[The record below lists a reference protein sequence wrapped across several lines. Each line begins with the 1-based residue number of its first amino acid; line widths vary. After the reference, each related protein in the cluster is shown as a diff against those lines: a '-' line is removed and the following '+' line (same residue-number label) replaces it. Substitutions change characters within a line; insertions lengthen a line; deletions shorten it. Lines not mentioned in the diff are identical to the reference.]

1 MHHGTT
7 HYLPLLALCF
17 VLTGC
22 ARHSDR
28 DWVHHEFGVPQDV
41 ELSVNSS
48 PEPESN
54 WVDRKDLVL
63 DATFKFTP
71 TQLLQYTRTLEG
83 DTVNWHPLPLPADL
97 QKALLK
103 RLNSIQTRAAL
114 TKVVHGFYYFKT
126 ANGQNL
132 LKTSKRSDWN
142 PTIQL
147 EDFELGILD
156 SDSAELKVTVRQFY

>member
-7 HYLPLLALCF
+7 RYLPLIALCF

-41 ELSVNSS
+41 ELSVNST
-48 PEPESN
+48 PDGESN
-54 WVDRKDLVL
+54 WADRKDLIL
-63 DATFKFTP
+63 NATFKFTP
-71 TQLLQYTRTLEG
+71 TQLLQYTRSIEG
-83 DTVNWHPLPLPADL
+83 DTVDWHPLPLPADL
-97 QKALLK
+97 QKSLQK
-103 RLNSIQTRAAL
+103 RLNPIQIKTL
-114 TKVVHGFYYFKT
+114 TKATHGFYYFKT

-132 LKTSKRSDWN
+132 LKSSIRSDWN

-147 EDFELGILD
+147 QDIELGMLD
-156 SDSAELKVTVRQFY
+156 SDSAELKITVRQFY